1 MIQKE
6 LNKNELLFRQLYE
19 AIRCGEIPNGARLA
33 TELELAEQYGCS
45 RITVR
50 SGLRQLEELKL
61 IRRVRGNGTYVSSEG
76 VRFSGRRNI
85 AIVAVEVRANDFD
98 EVDPYFGQLM
108 SGLLRHGNIYDY
120 AANLITMRPEEQSFM
135 EAFGRQNIN
144 LLRLRRTHFRKA
156 AFRRGDRRTRRR
168 PPGISDRA
176 AGPRPATAK
185 SLTSRSTISTEP
197 MPRRA
202 ICSNAATGI
211 SFFCTRACRR
221 RSTARRWRG
230 SCRRSTSSG

>member
-85 AIVAVEVRANDFD
+85 AIVALR
-98 EVDPYFGQLM
+98 
-108 SGLLRHGNIYDY
+108 SG
-120 AANLITMRPEEQSFM
+120 
-135 EAFGRQNIN
+135 
-144 LLRLRRTHFRKA
+144 RTTS
-156 AFRRGDRRTRRR
+156 TRSIR
-168 PPGISDRA
+168 ISD
-176 AGPRPATAK
+176 
-185 SLTSRSTISTEP
+185 S
-197 MPRRA
+197 
-202 ICSNAATGI
+202 
-211 SFFCTRACRR
+211 
-221 RSTARRWRG
+221 
-230 SCRRSTSSG
+230 